1 MQNNEHIRY
10 EPGEHSPPAV
20 TLGVALQGII
30 LILANSIPIVT
41 IVAIAA
47 DDEVVYLAWAVT
59 AAVTVSAIMTALQSA
74 RIWRFGAGHML
85 LVGPGAP
92 FVAVCILTVQEAGLA
107 TMATLTVIS
116 AIVPIAM
123 AAWLH
128 KLRRVITPTVSGA
141 AFMMLAVA
149 AMPIAVDE
157 IEHVEGGTFG
167 GGGTWNG
174 GGNACRRSVAQ
185 PARVRNL
192 AIGRVAGGRRR
203 RAHRRGANGE
213 L

>member
-1 MQNNEHIRY
+1 MTVQKGSDRPRVQNNEHIRY

-74 RIWRFGAGHML
+74 RIWRIGAGHML

-92 FVAVCILTVQEAGLA
+92 FRRR
-107 TMATLTVIS
+107 
-116 AIVPIAM
+116 
-123 AAWLH
+123 LH
-128 KLRRVITPTVSGA
+128 THCA
-141 AFMMLAVA
+141 
-149 AMPIAVDE
+149 
-157 IEHVEGGTFG
+157 
-167 GGGTWNG
+167 
-174 GGNACRRSVAQ
+174 RSR
-185 PARVRNL
+185 PCHDGHPDRY
-192 AIGRVAGGRRR
+192 ICHCSHSDGRVAP
-203 RAHRRGANGE
+203 
-213 L
+213 